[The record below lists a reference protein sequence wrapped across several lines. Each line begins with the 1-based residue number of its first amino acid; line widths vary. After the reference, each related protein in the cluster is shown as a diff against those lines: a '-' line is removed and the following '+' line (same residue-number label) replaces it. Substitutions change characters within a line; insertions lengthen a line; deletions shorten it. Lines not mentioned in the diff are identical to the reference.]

1 MCSGAVVTGGRVDQ
15 SILAP
20 GVRVNARAEV
30 TGSVLF
36 DGVDVGEGAII
47 RRAILDK
54 NVRVPAGASIGVD
67 LDLDQKRFTVSADSV
82 VVVGKNQQL
91 D

>member
-1 MCSGAVVTGGRVDQ
+1 VVTGGQVDQ

-30 TGSVLF
+30 TDSTLF

-54 NVRVPAGASIGVD
+54 NVRVPAGNEIGID
-67 LDLDQKRFTVSADSV
+67 LDLDRKQFTVSADGV